1 MNHQTLMFLSLSLIV
16 SSALYSAPRPQVYRD
31 AEEAEQQA
39 TGQQQVVMIPLSL
52 SQRPTSSSKDQQ
64 DRDFFLT
71 LLSVAANFGNVLLN
85 KDNMPAAIQGVGDM
99 INGIVQAAEIIT
111 KYQKRGISAGE
122 LRVILARVLSDQ
134 ARQKVSRIRV
144 SY

>member
-1 MNHQTLMFLSLSLIV
+1 MNHTLIFLSLTLII
-16 SSALYSAPRPQVYRD
+16 SSALYSAPRPYICRNGQ
-31 AEEAEQQA
+31 ETEQQV

-52 SQRPTSSSKDQQ
+52 SQKPATSPQDQQ

-71 LLSVAANFGNVLLN
+71 LLSIAANFGNVLLN
-85 KDNMPAAIQGVGDM
+85 KENKPVVVQSVGDM

-134 ARQKVSRIRV
+134 AQQKISRVRI